1 MKESFR
7 NIMLF
12 IPILCFVC
20 NSIKAKEIVGVL
32 EVPFEVV
39 EGMIIISANMNGS
52 EGAFI
57 FDTGSSQLLI
67 HQDKH
72 EINGQI
78 ELASAD
84 GTTWGQEVIIDYI
97 KIGRVALNKV
107 VGLQMD
113 LSQVSRDVNKKING
127 VIGWNMLGAASIAI
141 DYQKKAIIFG
151 TLSQVNFTD
160 MNQYHV
166 LKMDMKTMLQDLPM
180 VAVRMGEQ
188 TFNFAFDTGAPLNV
202 IDSKSAQKLRKDI
215 NEVNQV
221 YFDDI
226 RLSDIIKV
234 ENSLFRTENL
244 QALQAIDT
252 DQAIDGILSVN
263 SLNAELVILDRKNE
277 RIFIFW
283 KKDKLNSKMASL

>member
-1 MKESFR
+1 
-7 NIMLF
+7 MLF

-20 NSIKAKEIVGVL
+20 NSIKAKDIVGVL

-39 EGMIIISANMNGS
+39 EGMIIISAHMNGS

-57 FDTGSSQLLI
+57 FDTGSSQLLV

-72 EINGQI
+72 EINKRI
-78 ELASAD
+78 ELATAD
-84 GTTWGQEVIIDYI
+84 GTAWAEEVIIDHM
-97 KIGRVALNKV
+97 KIGRVALSKV

-127 VIGWNMLGAASIAI
+127 VIGWNMLGNASIAI

-151 TLSQVNFTD
+151 TLSQANFTE
-160 MNQYHV
+160 MSQYHV

-180 VAVRMGEQ
+180 VAVKMGDQ

-202 IDSKSAQKLRKDI
+202 INTKSAQKLRKDLKK
-215 NEVNQV
+215 VNQV

-234 ENSLFRTENL
+234 ENSLFRTEDL
-244 QALQAIDT
+244 QALQTIDSN
-252 DQAIDGILSVN
+252 QAIDGILSVN
-263 SLNAELVILDRKNE
+263 SLNAQLVILDRKND

>member
-1 MKESFR
+1 
-7 NIMLF
+7 MLF

-20 NSIKAKEIVGVL
+20 NSIKAKDIVGVL

-39 EGMIIISANMNGS
+39 EGMIIISAHMNGS

-57 FDTGSSQLLI
+57 FDTGSSQLLV

-72 EINGQI
+72 EINKRI
-78 ELASAD
+78 ELATAD
-84 GTTWGQEVIIDYI
+84 GTAWAEEVIIDHM
-97 KIGRVALNKV
+97 KIGRVALSKV

-127 VIGWNMLGAASIAI
+127 VIGWNMLGNASIAI

-151 TLSQVNFTD
+151 TLSQANFTE
-160 MNQYHV
+160 MSQCHV

-180 VAVRMGEQ
+180 VQVKMGDQ

-202 IDSKSAQKLRKDI
+202 INTKSAQKLRKDLKK
-215 NEVNQV
+215 VNQV

-226 RLSDIIKV
+226 RLSDILKV
-234 ENSLFRTENL
+234 ENCLFRTEDL
-244 QALQAIDT
+244 QALQTIDSN
-252 DQAIDGILSVN
+252 QAIDGILSVN
-263 SLNAELVILDRKNE
+263 SLNAELVILDRKND